1 MDDRPL
7 LNIDSEDGVKQPV
20 TLRSDSTKG
29 MVQSAPATVYV
40 GFLVAAPLV
49 ILVAYSLWTQTYVDI
64 DKTPTISN
72 YREAFT
78 DPLVRHLM
86 IRSILIAAAVTV
98 VTVALAYPLAYFIAL
113 KTQRKT
119 LWLLLITI
127 PFWTSYLLRVF
138 AWKLILGF
146 NGVLNS
152 ALLAMGLI
160 DEPLTFLLYNEF
172 AVVLTLAHAW
182 APFAI
187 LPIFV
192 SIQKIDPSLREAATD
207 LGSSAAESFVRV
219 ILPLTLPGIIA
230 ACLIIFIPTVGDYV
244 TPSLLGG
251 SNGKMIAN
259 LIQVQFGAANNW
271 PLGATLSLLTMLSV
285 GFVAIV
291 FVLGASSLGR
301 RIR

>member
-1 MDDRPL
+1 MQDTLQGGIAAVR
-7 LNIDSEDGVKQPV
+7 SEAA
-20 TLRSDSTKG
+20 RG
-29 MVQSAPATVYV
+29 MAQAAPATAYV
-40 GFLVAAPLV
+40 GFLVAAPIA
-49 ILVAYSLWTQTYVDI
+49 ILVAYSLWTQTYVSI
-64 DKTPTISN
+64 DRTPTLAN

-86 IRSILIAAAVTV
+86 IRSILIAGAVTL
-98 VTVALAYPLAYFIAL
+98 VTVMLAYPIAYFIAM
-113 KTQRKT
+113 KAQRKT

-127 PFWTSYLLRVF
+127 PFWSSYLLRVF

-146 NGVLNS
+146 NGVMNS
-152 ALLAMGLI
+152 ALMGLGVI
-160 DEPLTFLLYNEF
+160 EEPLTFLLYNEF

-192 SIQKIDPSLREAATD
+192 SLQKIDPSLLEAAVD
-207 LGSSAAESFVRV
+207 LGNSGIERFLR
-219 ILPLTLPGIIA
+219 ITLPLTIPGIIA
-230 ACLIIFIPTVGDYV
+230 ASLIIFIPTVGDYV
-244 TPSLLGG
+244 TPSLVGG
-251 SNGKMIAN
+251 SDGKMIAN

-271 PLGATLSLLTMLSV
+271 PLGATLSLLAMLSV

-291 FVLGASSLGR
+291 LVITASGLGR

>member
-1 MDDRPL
+1 MK
-7 LNIDSEDGVKQPV
+7 SEA
-20 TLRSDSTKG
+20 SKG
-29 MVQSAPATVYV
+29 LALSAPATLYV

-49 ILVAYSLWTQTYVDI
+49 ILLAYSLWTQTYVSI
-64 DKTPTISN
+64 DRTLTLAN
-72 YREAFT
+72 YREALT
-78 DPLVRHLM
+78 DPLVRHLL

-98 VTVALAYPLAYFIAL
+98 VTVALAYPIAYFIAL
-113 KTQRKT
+113 KAKRKT

-127 PFWTSYLLRVF
+127 PFWSSYLLRVF

-152 ALLAMGLI
+152 ALLGMGVI
-160 DEPLTFLLYNEF
+160 DDPLTFLLYNEF

-187 LPIFV
+187 LPIYV
-192 SIQKIDPSLREAATD
+192 SLQKIDRSLLEAATD
-207 LGSSAAESFVRV
+207 LGNGAIQCFLRV
-219 ILPLTLPGIIA
+219 TLPLTVPGIIA
-230 ACLIIFIPTVGDYV
+230 ACMIIFIPTVGDYV
-244 TPSLLGG
+244 TPSLVGG
-251 SNGKMIAN
+251 SDGKMIAN

-271 PLGATLSLLTMLSV
+271 PLGATLSLLAMLSV

-291 FVLGASSLGR
+291 FVMSASGLGR

>member
-1 MDDRPL
+1 M
-7 LNIDSEDGVKQPV
+7 IS
-20 TLRSDSTKG
+20 LRSDASKG
-29 MVQSAPATVYV
+29 MTLAAPATLYV
-40 GFLVAAPLV
+40 GLLVAVPLL
-49 ILVAYSLWTQTYVDI
+49 ILLAYSLWTQTYVDI
-64 DKTPTISN
+64 DRTPTLAN

-86 IRSILIAAAVTV
+86 IRSILIAGAVTG
-98 VTVALAYPLAYFIAL
+98 VTVALAYPIAYFIAL
-113 KTQRKT
+113 RARRKT

-127 PFWTSYLLRVF
+127 PFWSSYLLRVF

-146 NGVLNS
+146 NGVMNS
-152 ALLAMGLI
+152 ALLALGLI
-160 DEPLTFLLYNEF
+160 DEPLAFLLYNEF

-187 LPIFV
+187 LPIYV
-192 SIQKIDPSLREAATD
+192 SLQKIDPSLLEAATD
-207 LGSSAAESFVRV
+207 LGNGPVQRFLRV
-219 ILPLTLPGIIA
+219 TLPLTVPGIVA

-244 TPSLLGG
+244 TPSLVGG
-251 SNGKMIAN
+251 SDGKMIAN

-271 PLGATLSLLTMLSV
+271 PLGSTLSLLAMLSV

-291 FVLGASSLGR
+291 FVLGIGRLGR

>member
-1 MDDRPL
+1 M
-7 LNIDSEDGVKQPV
+7 N
-20 TLRSDSTKG
+20 LRSE
-29 MVQSAPATVYV
+29 SAKATVLSGPATLYV
-40 GFLVAAPLV
+40 GFLVAAPLI
-49 ILVAYSLWTQTYVDI
+49 ILIAYSVWTQTYVDI
-64 DKTPTISN
+64 DPTPTLAN
-72 YREAFT
+72 YREAFS

-86 IRSILIAAAVTV
+86 IRSILIAGVVTV
-98 VTVALAYPLAYFIAL
+98 VTVALAYPIAYLIAL
-113 KTQRKT
+113 RAKRKT

-127 PFWTSYLLRVF
+127 PFWSSYLLRVF

-152 ALLAMGLI
+152 ALLALGLI
-160 DEPLTFLLYNEF
+160 ETPLTFLLYNEF

-192 SIQKIDPSLREAATD
+192 SIQKIDPSLLEAATD
-207 LGSSAAESFVRV
+207 LGNSKLECFLRV
-219 ILPLTLPGIIA
+219 TLPLTVPGIIA

-244 TPSLLGG
+244 TPSLVGG
-251 SNGKMIAN
+251 SDGKMIAN

-271 PLGATLSLLTMLSV
+271 PLGATLSLIAMLSV
-285 GFVAIV
+285 GFVAIL
-291 FVLGASSLGR
+291 FVLSATGLGR

>member
-1 MDDRPL
+1 MFNP
-7 LNIDSEDGVKQPV
+7 S
-20 TLRSDSTKG
+20 SDSAKG
-29 MVQSAPATVYV
+29 MVLSAPATLYV
-40 GFLVAAPLV
+40 GILIAAPLA
-49 ILVAYSLWTQTYVDI
+49 ILVAYSMWTQSYVEI
-64 DKTPTISN
+64 DRTLTLAN

-86 IRSILIAAAVTV
+86 LRSILIAGAVTI
-98 VTVALAYPLAYFIAL
+98 VTVALAYPIAYFIAM
-113 KTQRKT
+113 KAQKKT

-127 PFWTSYLLRVF
+127 PFWSSYLLRVF

-152 ALLAMGLI
+152 ALIGLGMI

-187 LPIFV
+187 LPIYV
-192 SIQKIDPSLREAATD
+192 SLQKIDPSLLEAATD
-207 LGSSAAESFVRV
+207 LGSSKIESFLRV
-219 ILPLTLPGIIA
+219 TLPLTIPGTIA

-244 TPSLLGG
+244 TPSLVGG
-251 SNGKMIAN
+251 SDGKMIAN

-271 PLGATLSLLTMLSV
+271 PLGATLSLLAMLSV
-285 GFVAIV
+285 GFVAV
-291 FVLGASSLGR
+291 LFVLSATGMGR

>member
-1 MDDRPL
+1 M
-7 LNIDSEDGVKQPV
+7 N
-20 TLRSDSTKG
+20 LRSETAKG
-29 MVQSAPATVYV
+29 YSLSAPATLYV

-49 ILVAYSLWTQTYVDI
+49 ILLAYSLWTQTYVDL
-64 DKTPTISN
+64 DRTPTLAN

-86 IRSILIAAAVTV
+86 IRSILISAAVTV
-98 VTVALAYPLAYFIAL
+98 VTVALAYPIAYFIAL
-113 KTQRKT
+113 KAKKKT

-127 PFWTSYLLRVF
+127 PFWSSYLLRVF

-152 ALLAMGLI
+152 ALLALGLI

-192 SIQKIDPSLREAATD
+192 SIQKIDPSLLEAATD
-207 LGSSAAESFVRV
+207 LGSSKLESFLRV
-219 ILPLTLPGIIA
+219 TLPLTTQGIIA

-244 TPSLLGG
+244 TPSLVGG
-251 SNGKMIAN
+251 SDGKMIAN

-271 PLGATLSLLTMLSV
+271 PLGATLSLLAMLSV
-285 GFVAIV
+285 GFVALV
-291 FVLGASSLGR
+291 FVIGASSLGR

>member
-1 MDDRPL
+1 ML
-7 LNIDSEDGVKQPV
+7 G
-20 TLRSDSTKG
+20 LRSESSSG
-29 MVQSAPATVYV
+29 LALSAPATLYI
-40 GFLVAAPLV
+40 GLLVAAPLV
-49 ILVAYSLWTQTYVDI
+49 ILVAYSLWTQTYVTVDR
-64 DKTPTISN
+64 TPTLAN

-86 IRSILIAAAVTV
+86 VRSILIAAAVTV
-98 VTVALAYPLAYFIAL
+98 ATVALAYPIAYFIAL
-113 KTQRKT
+113 KARKKT

-127 PFWTSYLLRVF
+127 PFWSSYLLRVF

-146 NGVLNS
+146 NGVMNS
-152 ALLAMGLI
+152 ALLAIGVI
-160 DEPLTFLLYNEF
+160 EEPLSFLLYNEF

-187 LPIFV
+187 LPIYV
-192 SIQKIDPSLREAATD
+192 SLQKIDLSLLEAATD
-207 LGSSAAESFVRV
+207 LGNGPVARFLRV
-219 ILPLTLPGIIA
+219 TLPLTIPGIIA

-244 TPSLLGG
+244 TPSLVGG
-251 SNGKMIAN
+251 SDGKMIAN

-271 PLGATLSLLTMLSV
+271 PLGATLSLLAMLSV

-291 FVLGASSLGR
+291 FVLGATGAGR

>member
-1 MDDRPL
+1 MTETPA
-7 LNIDSEDGVKQPV
+7 SQ
-20 TLRSDSTKG
+20 RSDASRG
-29 MVQSAPATVYV
+29 MTQAAPATLYV
-40 GFLVAAPLV
+40 AVLVAVPLM

-64 DKTPTISN
+64 DRTPTLAN

-86 IRSILIAAAVTV
+86 IRSIWIAGAVTV
-98 VTVALAYPLAYFIAL
+98 ATVALAYPIAYFIAV
-113 KTQRKT
+113 KARKKT

-127 PFWTSYLLRVF
+127 PFWSSYLLRVF

-152 ALLAMGLI
+152 ALLGLGLI

-192 SIQKIDPSLREAATD
+192 SIQKIDPALLEAATD
-207 LGSSAAESFVRV
+207 LGNSAFERFVR
-219 ILPLTLPGIIA
+219 ITLPLTMPGIIA
-230 ACLIIFIPTVGDYV
+230 ASLIIFIPTVGDYV
-244 TPSLLGG
+244 TPSLVGG
-251 SNGKMIAN
+251 SSGKMIAN
-259 LIQVQFGAANNW
+259 LIQVQFGAANDW
-271 PLGATLSLLTMLSV
+271 PLGATLSLLAMLAV
-285 GFVAIV
+285 GFVAML
-291 FVLGASSLGR
+291 FVLGMNGLR
-301 RIR
+301 RQIR